1 MKVIYTIFFFGI
13 TSILYAQDLV
23 KDTIDIDDTN
33 IYIEDYKKQFNVK
46 FDVSNDIISYK
57 FPQEQVELRIK
68 PNLNIKY
75 AFVLSY
81 KFASIRL
88 GIRPKV
94 SDADKKNK
102 GDSKSFRIHFKL
114 LFDYWSHNFEYNYDK
129 GYYIVNTEDFKTDIP
144 FPSSDFRIQF
154 PNLTTNVFSGSS
166 VYKLNENYSVRAIE
180 SQTEIQVKSA
190 GSFMPG
196 VFYSFY
202 NIKGTDKILY
212 PEDHIIYREE
222 YGDLQ
227 GINIVLNAGY
237 YYTFV
242 YRKYWFA
249 NAYLTPGLGIDFY
262 KTTNYTPED
271 ITETSFNDIN
281 YSLKSGLGIGYNGN
295 KIFFGANYANR
306 TSSEKFDENK
316 IQLQISKNSFHIY
329 LGYRF
334 KAPKSVQKSVDLIEE
349 KIPILNDKKN

>member
-1 MKVIYTIFFFGI
+1 MKVIYTILFIGI
-13 TSILYAQDLV
+13 TSILNAQDVV
-23 KDTIDIDDTN
+23 KDTINVDDTN
-33 IYIEDYKKQFNVK
+33 IYIEDHKKRFNVK
-46 FDVSNDIISYK
+46 FDVSNDVTTYK
-57 FPQEQVELRIK
+57 FPQEQVELNIK

-88 GIRPKV
+88 GIRPRV
-94 SDADKKNK
+94 SDEDKKNK

-114 LFDYWSHNFEYNYDK
+114 LFDYWSHNFEYNHDN
-129 GYYIVNTEDFKTDIP
+129 GYYIVNTEDFVP
-144 FPSSDFRIQF
+144 EVPRSDFRIQF
-154 PNLTTNVFSGSS
+154 PDLTTSVFSGTSA
-166 VYKLNENYSVRAIE
+166 YKFNENYSVRATE
-180 SQTEIQVKSA
+180 SQTEIQIKSA

-196 VFYSFY
+196 ISYSFY
-202 NIKGTDKILY
+202 SIKGTDKIKF
-212 PEDHIIYREE
+212 PEDYTFYREE

-227 GINIVLNAGY
+227 GVNLTLNAGY

-262 KTTNYTPED
+262 KSTHYSSED
-271 ITETSFNDIN
+271 TTETTFNNDIN
-281 YSLKSGLGIGYNGN
+281 YSLKSGVGIGYNGE

-306 TSSEKFDENK
+306 ISSEKFNENK

-334 KAPKSVQKSVDLIEE
+334 KAPKSVSKSVDLIEE
-349 KIPILNDKKN
+349 KIPILNDKNN

>member
-1 MKVIYTIFFFGI
+1 MKVIYTILFIGI
-13 TSILYAQDLV
+13 TSILYAQDII
-23 KDTIDIDDTN
+23 KDTINIESN
-33 IYIEDYKKQFNVK
+33 SIYIQDHKKQFNVK
-46 FDVSNDIISYK
+46 FDVSNDITSYK
-57 FPQEQVELRIK
+57 FPQEQVELNIK

-94 SDADKKNK
+94 SDENKKNK
-102 GDSKSFRIHFKL
+102 GDSKAFRIHFKL

-129 GYYIVNTEDFKTDIP
+129 GYYIVNTDDFNSDIPVPVSDFK
-144 FPSSDFRIQF
+144 IQF
-154 PNLTTNVFSGSS
+154 PDLTTNVFSGSS
-166 VYKLNENYSVRAIE
+166 TYKFNENYSVRAIE
-180 SQTEIQVKSA
+180 SQTEIQIKSA

-196 VFYSFY
+196 IFYSFY
-202 NIKGTDKILY
+202 NIKGTDKVLY
-212 PEDHIIYREE
+212 PEDHTIYRDE
-222 YGDLQ
+222 YIDLQ
-227 GINIVLNAGY
+227 GFNIVLNAGY

-242 YRKYWFA
+242 YREYWFA

-262 KTTNYTPED
+262 KTTNYSPED

-281 YSLKSGLGIGYNGN
+281 YSLSSGLGIGYNGN

-306 TSSEKFDENK
+306 TSSERLNENK
-316 IQLQISKNSFHIY
+316 IQLQISKNYFHIY

-334 KAPKSVQKSVDLIEE
+334 KAPKSVQKSVDLIEK
-349 KIPILNDKKN
+349 KIPILNEKNN